1 MTKLRWGVLGAANI
15 ARKAVIPAI
24 QASSNGK
31 VVAIASREQARA
43 QEAASAAGIADVY
56 ADYAALLR
64 SSAVDAVYI
73 PLPNSEHYEW
83 TITAIEAGKHVL
95 CEKPLALTAQQA
107 SEMAAAAERAG
118 VVLAEAFMYRHHPL
132 VHKVLDLL
140 HAGAIGEL
148 KLVRSTFSFGLVDDN
163 NIRMSKELGGGAL
176 MDVGCYG
183 VNLARLVTGA
193 EPIGLAAVAEYASS
207 GVDESFAG
215 VLRFPNGVLA
225 QLDVSLRA
233 AGGPSYELIG
243 TTGKIVV
250 RQGFKL
256 ASDEEG
262 EIQLHQQGDISR
274 IFTDAVDQFQLMIE
288 DFGKAAR
295 GQRPFAYPASDAVAN
310 MQAIDGLREAA
321 ARNQA

>member
-43 QEAASAAGIADVY
+43 QQAADAAEIADVY
-56 ADYAALLR
+56 PDYAALL
-64 SSAVDAVYI
+64 SSPKVDAVYI

-83 TITAIEAGKHVL
+83 TLAAIEAGKHVL
-95 CEKPLALTAQQA
+95 CEKPLALDARQA
-107 SEMAAAAERAG
+107 GEMVAAAERAG

-132 VHKVLDLL
+132 VQKVLELL
-140 HAGAIGEL
+140 QTGAIGEL
-148 KLVRSTFSFGLVDDN
+148 RLVRSTFSFGLVDDN

-207 GVDESFAG
+207 GVDEAFAG

-225 QLDVSLRA
+225 QFDVSLRA

-256 ASDEEG
+256 APDEEG
-262 EIQLHQQGDISR
+262 EIQLHQQGEISR

-288 DFGKAAR
+288 DFGKVVR
-295 GQRPFAYPASDAVAN
+295 GQRRPTYPASDAVAN

-321 ARNQA
+321 VRNQG

>member
-24 QASSNGK
+24 QASSNGE

-43 QEAASAAGIADVY
+43 QEAADAARIADVY
-56 ADYAALLR
+56 ADYAALLA
-64 SSAVDAVYI
+64 SPTVDAVYI

-83 TITAIEAGKHVL
+83 TIAAIEAGKHVL
-95 CEKPLALTAQQA
+95 CEKPLALSAQQA
-107 SEMAAAAERAG
+107 SEMAAAADRAG

-132 VHKVLDLL
+132 VQKVLELL
-140 HAGAIGEL
+140 QAGAIGEL
-148 KLVRSTFSFGLVDDN
+148 KLVRSTFSFGLVDDT

-193 EPIGLAAVAEYASS
+193 EPIGLAAVAEYAPS

-225 QLDVSLRA
+225 QFDVSIRA

-256 ASDEEG
+256 APDEEG
-262 EIQLHQQGDISR
+262 EIQLHQHGDISR

-288 DFGKAAR
+288 DFGKAVR
-295 GQRPFAYPASDAVAN
+295 GQRRLAYPPSDAVGN

-321 ARNQA
+321 ARHQA

>member
-24 QASSNGK
+24 QASSNGE

-43 QEAASAAGIADVY
+43 QEAADAANIADVY
-56 ADYAALLR
+56 ADYAALLA
-64 SSAVDAVYI
+64 SPTVDAVYI

-83 TITAIEAGKHVL
+83 TIAAIEAGKHVL
-95 CEKPLALTAQQA
+95 CEKPLALSAQQA
-107 SEMAAAAERAG
+107 SEMAAAADRAG

-132 VHKVLDLL
+132 VQKVLELL

-148 KLVRSTFSFGLVDDN
+148 KLIRSTFSFGLVDDT

-193 EPIGLAAVAEYASS
+193 EPIGLAAVAEYAPS

-225 QLDVSLRA
+225 QFDVSIRA

-256 ASDEEG
+256 APDEEG
-262 EIQLHQQGDISR
+262 EIQLHQHGDISR

-288 DFGKAAR
+288 DFGKAVR
-295 GQRPFAYPASDAVAN
+295 GQRRLAYPASDAVGN

-321 ARNQA
+321 ARQQA